1 MNKCNS
7 EHQQHY
13 APSGNDKPMITT
25 VINKNAISL
34 KSSIPV
40 TTTYPGSAA
49 LWIQVSPALEL
60 AGGMPEV

>member
-1 MNKCNS
+1 MNKFNS
-7 EHQQHY
+7 DQQHY
-13 APSGNDKPMITT
+13 APSDNDYDKE
-25 VINKNAISL
+25 NGISL
-34 KSSIPV
+34 KPSIPV